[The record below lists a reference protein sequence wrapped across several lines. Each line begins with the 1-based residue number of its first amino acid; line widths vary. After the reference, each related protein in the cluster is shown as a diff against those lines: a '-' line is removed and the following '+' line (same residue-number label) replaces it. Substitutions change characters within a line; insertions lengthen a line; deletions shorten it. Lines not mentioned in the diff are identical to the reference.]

1 MFYTWW
7 KASTGFVGLD
17 PDSHVAHGCSV
28 PTMLRGTEGA
38 TGAAIEGQHPPAGSA
53 ILLKLMEPV
62 IQHSNTFHW
71 ALMPLTGSPYRK
83 EHTHTH
89 ALGMPGSPH
98 TGPQAPR
105 RARGPGPQLP
115 ARRLRVTT
123 TATAAR
129 AGAALSHRPAGPPT
143 MHPHP
148 VPLDHLHS
156 RHEGRLSTRNK
167 RALT

>member
-7 KASTGFVGLD
+7 RASTGFVFAVVDGIHLWFSVPFNMLYPVRQVSTGFVGLD

-71 ALMPLTGSPYRK
+71 ALMPLTGSP
-83 EHTHTH
+83 
-89 ALGMPGSPH
+89 
-98 TGPQAPR
+98 
-105 RARGPGPQLP
+105 
-115 ARRLRVTT
+115 
-123 TATAAR
+123 
-129 AGAALSHRPAGPPT
+129 
-143 MHPHP
+143 
-148 VPLDHLHS
+148 
-156 RHEGRLSTRNK
+156 
-167 RALT
+167 